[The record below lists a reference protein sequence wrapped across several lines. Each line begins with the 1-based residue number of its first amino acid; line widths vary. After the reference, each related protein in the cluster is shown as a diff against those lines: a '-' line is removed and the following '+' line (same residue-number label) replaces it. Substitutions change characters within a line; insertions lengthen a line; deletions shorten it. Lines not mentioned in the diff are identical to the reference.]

1 MIKDANQLESLSW
14 VTNLILSHGRTIP
27 RNSVI
32 ITGSVIKTRAPHKG
46 DTVIYKVGDLSEVEI
61 KII

>member
-1 MIKDANQLESLSW
+1 LL
-14 VTNLILSHGRTIP
+14 LSHGRTIP
-27 RNSVI
+27 KNSVI

-46 DTVIYKVGDLSEVEI
+46 DTVLYKVGDLSEVEI